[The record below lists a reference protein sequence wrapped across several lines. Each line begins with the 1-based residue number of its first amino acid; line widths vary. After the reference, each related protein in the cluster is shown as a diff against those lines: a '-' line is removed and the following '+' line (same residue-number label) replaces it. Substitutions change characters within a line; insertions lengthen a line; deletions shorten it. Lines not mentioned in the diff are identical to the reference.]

1 MSLSVILPHLGS
13 SSTSPVS
20 TFICSPAQQILRL
33 VPARNSRRTRCTQP
47 GLPRGHE
54 TIKESHP
61 TFSST
66 VRASEDPGATPL
78 AVAAPWAFARCR
90 SRVGVGW
97 PWGLLRGQG
106 PATCQAEPQVREFW
120 RWSGHRPGNPP
131 GLCSQLPPWGGA
143 GGFPSAGR
151 GSGRAGPSRPEPR
164 ARSRRPWAPGSRQE
178 VFRRSGRDF
187 HYVAVDFGGHGLSS
201 HYGPGLPYYQ
211 QNFVSEVRRVA
222 AGGLVGGMFS
232 CVFPEMVDKLILL
245 EATPFAVDSNEM
257 ENLLT
262 YKRRAIEHTL
272 LVEAS
277 KKPSSVVSWE
287 EMLWRFLQNNSHV
300 SEESGELLLQRG
312 TTPVAGGLVLN
323 RDRRMSWPEHSSD
336 YISKELFVH
345 SIKKLRARVLL
356 VKASHGYYN
365 VRREN
370 ADREHLHFVLGMLK
384 SVLKEVGV
392 RGSGDRGPGQ
402 GRRPLWAPSHPLFC
416 LDWDSWS
423 GLAPALTGD
432 QVLPGLTPQRPGVT
446 CSQQRNRTPHWLT
459 LGFTVLTYAP
469 GQAQLGERW
478 SHAFLG
484 SQTGADDQSLPWV
497 LAAARGKPP
506 RGRADTCAVT
516 LDLAKVPGS
525 TWHLNIIRH

>member
-178 VFRRSGRDF
+178 VFRRSGRGLFSKLKLDVPWGHIAAKAWGSQQGPPVLCLHGWLDNANSFDRLIPLLPKHF

-384 SVLKEVGV
+384 SVLKERFQFVEVPGNHYVHMNQPQHVAGV
-392 RGSGDRGPGQ
+392 IS
-402 GRRPLWAPSHPLFC
+402 
-416 LDWDSWS
+416 
-423 GLAPALTGD
+423 
-432 QVLPGLTPQRPGVT
+432 
-446 CSQQRNRTPHWLT
+446 
-459 LGFTVLTYAP
+459 
-469 GQAQLGERW
+469 
-478 SHAFLG
+478 AFLQ
-484 SQTGADDQSLPWV
+484 SKDRVPDQL
-497 LAAARGKPP
+497 
-506 RGRADTCAVT
+506 
-516 LDLAKVPGS
+516 
-525 TWHLNIIRH
+525 

>member
-1 MSLSVILPHLGS
+1 M
-13 SSTSPVS
+13 
-20 TFICSPAQQILRL
+20 
-33 VPARNSRRTRCTQP
+33 
-47 GLPRGHE
+47 
-54 TIKESHP
+54 
-61 TFSST
+61 
-66 VRASEDPGATPL
+66 
-78 AVAAPWAFARCR
+78 
-90 SRVGVGW
+90 
-97 PWGLLRGQG
+97 
-106 PATCQAEPQVREFW
+106 
-120 RWSGHRPGNPP
+120 
-131 GLCSQLPPWGGA
+131 
-143 GGFPSAGR
+143 R
-151 GSGRAGPSRPEPR
+151 GSGSASFLSEGVSLSGLFSKLKLDVPWGHIAAKAWGSQQGPPVLCLHGWLDNANSFDRLIPLLPK
-164 ARSRRPWAPGSRQE
+164 
-178 VFRRSGRDF
+178 DF

-222 AGGLVGGMFS
+222 AALKWDQFSLMGHSFGGLVGGMFS

-262 YKRRAIEHTL
+262 YKQRAIEHTL

-384 SVLKEVGV
+384 SVLKERFQFVEVPGNHYVHMNQPQHVAGV
-392 RGSGDRGPGQ
+392 IS
-402 GRRPLWAPSHPLFC
+402 
-416 LDWDSWS
+416 
-423 GLAPALTGD
+423 
-432 QVLPGLTPQRPGVT
+432 
-446 CSQQRNRTPHWLT
+446 
-459 LGFTVLTYAP
+459 
-469 GQAQLGERW
+469 
-478 SHAFLG
+478 AFLQ
-484 SQTGADDQSLPWV
+484 SKDRVPDQL
-497 LAAARGKPP
+497 
-506 RGRADTCAVT
+506 
-516 LDLAKVPGS
+516 
-525 TWHLNIIRH
+525 